1 MHLKVQGLV
10 VRTTPYKDSDLLL
23 TLLTADH
30 GRITAKVR
38 GAKKKNSRL
47 IAACQLLTFC
57 EFTLFEYH
65 DMYTVNE
72 AEILSQFSTLTQ
84 DLDKLAL
91 GTYFAQAAELVAQE
105 DTETADV
112 LRLVLN
118 SLYALNRNLAPD
130 VQIKAVFELRLAC
143 LAGYTPSIHGCVHC
157 ANPFPNRFNIVEG
170 HLECSD
176 CSDGRSYGIRIPVNS
191 GMLDAMRYIC
201 SCPDDRLLSFRLS
214 DENIDRLS
222 SLTEGYLST
231 QLERGFT
238 ALDFYKSLNIRQ
250 WNKHN

>member
-38 GAKKKNSRL
+38 GAKRKNSRL

-65 DMYTVNE
+65 DMFTVNE
-72 AEILSQFSTLTQ
+72 AEILSQFSALTQ

-118 SLYALNRNLAPD
+118 SLYALNRNLASD

-201 SCPDDRLLSFRLS
+201 SCPDDRMLSFRLS

-250 WNKHN
+250 WNEHN

>member
-10 VRTTPYKDSDLLL
+10 VRTTPSKDSDLLL

-38 GAKKKNSRL
+38 GAKRKNSRL

-57 EFTLFEYH
+57 EFTLFEYQ
-65 DMYTVNE
+65 DMFTVNE
-72 AEILSQFSTLTQ
+72 AEILSQFSALTQ

-118 SLYALNRNLAPD
+118 SLYALNRNLASD

-201 SCPDDRLLSFRLS
+201 SCPDDRMLSFRLS

-250 WNKHN
+250 WNEHN